1 MVSRRDSGRMMI
13 DETAERFLK
22 FLRERIFSFLVRENG
37 SFIIQLDDV
46 LGELSR
52 KVRESSNNGTTNYL
66 FSRFFFFFFFLI
78 SKIDSFFESVEQIDE
93 WNFPIAEKFYSKQWI
108 FLMKERKKSLIP
120 LIPREREKKKIR

>member
-52 KVRESSNNGTTNYL
+52 KVRESSNNGITNYL
-66 FSRFFFFFFFLI
+66 FSRFFFFF
-78 SKIDSFFESVEQIDE
+78 SF
-93 WNFPIAEKFYSKQWI
+93 N
-108 FLMKERKKSLIP
+108 L
-120 LIPREREKKKIR
+120 